1 MTAIPEE
8 LPPVLEPEI
17 EANGVPRRTVE
28 PDPILQLRRMLSD
41 LAREV
46 AKLSKNSDL
55 RNSSISGGEGLV
67 VKDESGV
74 IRLRISTEEAA
85 IIAYKTDGTETAR
98 YGLLAHSDPG
108 QYGIEALTSAG
119 WSHVGAGVADWAT
132 LDGKPSTF
140 PPSSHTHP
148 GSQIT
153 SAVANATAAVTA
165 TSASQAAL
173 ADGSSY
179 AFNNNVTGSTFY
191 AVWVGN
197 DGGFHLGRNT
207 SSIRYKM
214 NVREAVSRL
223 TPSIHDLR
231 TVVYDRKPSFR
242 PVLTVDGEPAQGPQ
256 WRSEGAKDEY
266 GMIAEEVAKVWPE
279 VVTYFDG
286 QIDGIRYDLI
296 GPRLIPYTQHLLDTV
311 SQQDKLIKDL
321 TARLDRLDGGSTA
334 WQ

>member
-74 IRLRISTEEAA
+74 VRLRISTEEAA

-165 TSASQAAL
+165 TSANQAAL

-214 NVREAVSRL
+214 NVREAASRL